1 MLEKMAKD
9 SAEPSVDE
17 ARQSAK
23 TLVEFA
29 YNQIR
34 EQILTGKLEA
44 GSKLKVE
51 VLRAQFG
58 VGASTMREALS
69 LLIADALVTAEGQ
82 RGFRV
87 APISLEDLEDISSM
101 RKLLECRALRESIE
115 NGSEEWEAGVVAAY
129 HRLSRVEER
138 LYDDPSG
145 TAAEWEVRN
154 RAFHDALLAGC
165 KSKWLHHFHNILYD
179 QAVRYRRMI
188 LAAPQIGRDVRK
200 EHEEI
205 LNAVLKR
212 DADTACALTAD
223 HIERTLSAVSSL
235 LRAKEIE
242 SRAKAGQK
250 KMALA

>member
-51 VLRAQFG
+51 VLRAQFA

-87 APISLEDLEDISSM
+87 APISLEDLQDITNM

-129 HRLSRVEER
+129 HRLSRVEDR
-138 LYDDPSG
+138 LYEDPAG
-145 TAAEWEVRN
+145 TAAEWEIRN

-165 KSKWLHHFHNILYD
+165 QSKWLHHFHNILYD

-200 EHEEI
+200 EHEQI
-205 LNAVLKR
+205 LDAVLRR
-212 DADTACALTAD
+212 DADAACALTED
-223 HIERTLSAVSSL
+223 HIERTLSAVSAL
-235 LRAKEIE
+235 MRAKEAE
-242 SRAKAGQK
+242 ARSKAPRRRG
-250 KMALA
+250 AND

>member
-212 DADTACALTAD
+212 DADTACALTED